1 MNPLANLH
9 GKIMPLEE
17 VTISPLD
24 RGFLFGDAVYEV
36 LRVYD
41 GKPWLEEEHFGRF
54 ARSLEEI
61 RIRGVDMARMR
72 RRMHETI
79 KAGGFGEAVVYLQ
92 VTRGAAPRKHSFP
105 KDVMPLELLWVQEY
119 LRTYDEPCETGC
131 SVITFPDLRWHRCDI
146 KSTNLLGNVLA
157 NQASAEAGCAEA
169 ILYLPDGTLTE
180 ASHSSFFLVKTN
192 QLHTTP
198 LKANVLPSITRG
210 YTLKLARQAGIEV
223 VERNL
228 QRKELDEA
236 DELFLVGTTC
246 EILPIVTVDGRSVKS
261 GQPGPQ
267 TRRLQAI
274 YTGNVTAFL
283 K

>member
-36 LRVYD
+36 LRAYQ
-41 GKPWLEEEHFGRF
+41 GKPWLEDEHFGRF

-61 RIRGVDMARMR
+61 RIAGVDMPRFR

-79 KAGGFGEAVVYLQ
+79 RAGGFREAVVYLQ
-92 VTRGAAPRKHSFP
+92 VTRGA
-105 KDVMPLELLWVQEY
+105 VPLELLWVQDY
-119 LRTYDEPCETGC
+119 LRTYDEPCESGC

-180 ASHSSFFLVKTN
+180 ASHSSLFAVKNN

-210 YTLKLARQAGIEV
+210 YTLKLARQAGIEF

-228 QRKELDEA
+228 QRNELDEA

-246 EILPIVTVDGRSVKS
+246 EILPIVKVDDRPVKS
-261 GQPGPQ
+261 GQPGPL

-274 YTGNVTAFL
+274 YTENVNVFL
-283 K
+283 KG

>member
-36 LRVYD
+36 LRVYQ
-41 GKPWLEEEHFGRF
+41 GKPWLEEEHFGRL

-61 RIRGVDMARMR
+61 RISGVDMERLR

-79 KAGGFGEAVVYLQ
+79 RAGGFREAVVYLQ

-105 KDVMPLELLWVQEY
+105 QGVAPLELLWVQEY
-119 LRTYDEPCETGC
+119 LHTYDEPCRTGC
-131 SVITFPDLRWHRCDI
+131 RVITFPDLRWRRCDI

-157 NQASAEAGCAEA
+157 NQASSEAACSEA
-169 ILYLPDGTLTE
+169 LLYLPDGTLTE
-180 ASHSSFFLVKTN
+180 ASHSTFFAVSN
-192 QLHTTP
+192 DQLHTTP
-198 LKANVLPSITRG
+198 LQANVLPSITRG

-228 QRKELDEA
+228 RRTELDEM

-246 EILPIVTVDGRSVKS
+246 EILPIVTVDGRPVKD
-261 GQPGPQ
+261 GKPGPL
-267 TRRLQAI
+267 TRRLQEI
-274 YTGNVTAFL
+274 YTQKVQAFL

>member
-36 LRVYD
+36 LRVYQ
-41 GKPWLEEEHFGRF
+41 GKPWLEDEHFGRF

-119 LRTYDEPCETGC
+119 LRTYDAPCETGC

-246 EILPIVTVDGRSVKS
+246 EILPIVTVDGRPVKS